1 MAPLQGAALARV
13 QTQTE
18 TVLFRGHPMVR
29 SLHPTTIEVT
39 TEEHLTPRGDC
50 IIGVGASKGCAQ
62 LSETLKQALRREG
75 SRVTIGLRAGGQRF
89 DLTAQGDP
97 GLALSHPGDIV
108 IRKSRFVSDRT
119 LAVGASSAA
128 KDIPRQLV
136 ASFRDPRTVGVLEIR
151 VSW

>member
-1 MAPLQGAALARV
+1 MTPVQQATFAAGR
-13 QTQTE
+13 TQTE

-62 LSETLKQALRREG
+62 LSETLKQALRRGG
-75 SRVTIGLRAGGQRF
+75 SRVTFSLRAGGQKF
-89 DLTAQGDP
+89 EFTAKGDM
-97 GLALSHPGDIV
+97 GLSLSHPRDIV

-119 LAVGASSAA
+119 LAVGASAA
-128 KDIPRQLV
+128 ARDIPRQFVERL
-136 ASFRDPRTVGVLEIR
+136 RDPRTVGVLEIR
-151 VSW
+151 VS

>member
-1 MAPLQGAALARV
+1 MTPVQRAALARA

-62 LSETLKQALRREG
+62 LSETLKHALRREG
-75 SRVTIGLRAGGQRF
+75 SRVTFGLRAGEERF
-89 DLTAQGDP
+89 EFTAQGDP
-97 GLALSHPGDIV
+97 GLSLSHTSDMV

-136 ASFRDPRTVGVLEIR
+136 ANLRDPRTVGVLEIQ
-151 VSW
+151 VS